1 MKPRINLLVKKS
13 RAREGLDA
21 ASKLFSVS
29 ILFFFMLAASVMS
42 AYGYWYYLNR
52 QHEELDKHIASAKNS
67 IQSYEDVEQLKGII
81 ILKKGIIILKLT
93 EADGLVSRRFDFV
106 KAIEDVNTVL
116 GFSITIEEMKL
127 FNTGVVSLTAR
138 KSSQPRFAGNPPA
151 SVAVHQIQLKI
162 IVPSSSDIDEII
174 QHLTNYHGK
183 TLVSA
188 NVVRTTLNTD
198 GEYEIE
204 LELNLAKN
212 S

>member
-67 IQSYEDVEQLKGII
+67 IQSYEDVEQR
-81 ILKKGIIILKLT
+81 KGIIILKLT

-162 IVPSSSDIDEII
+162 IVPSSSDID
-174 QHLTNYHGK
+174 
-183 TLVSA
+183 
-188 NVVRTTLNTD
+188 
-198 GEYEIE
+198 
-204 LELNLAKN
+204 
-212 S
+212 

>member
-67 IQSYEDVEQLKGII
+67 IQSYEDVEQL
-81 ILKKGIIILKLT
+81 KGIIILKLT

>member
-1 MKPRINLLVKKS
+1 MKARINLLVKKS
-13 RAREGLDA
+13 RAREGLYA
-21 ASKLFSVS
+21 ASKLFNAS
-29 ILFFFMLAASVMS
+29 ILFFFLLVVAVMS

-52 QHEELDKHIASAKNS
+52 QYKELDKHITSAKNS
-67 IQSYEDVEQLKGII
+67 IRSYEDVEQR
-81 ILKKGIIILKLT
+81 KGIIILKLT
-93 EADGLVSRRFDFV
+93 ETDALVARRFDFV
-106 KAIEDVNTVL
+106 KAIEDVNVVL
-116 GFSITIEEMKL
+116 GYSVAIEEMKL

-138 KSSQPRFAGNPPA
+138 KANQPRFIGNPPS
-151 SVAVHQIQLKI
+151 SVAMHQIKLKI

-174 QHLTNYHGK
+174 QQLTNYHGK

-188 NVVRTTLNTD
+188 NVVRTTLTTD